1 VDNFIQVC
9 QFIETKFNNTPYW
22 VLLKYGLLMGLKGL
36 KEINFSDTPG
46 NWKLF
51 NWKSGFHEEAEILEM
66 MWDRS
71 LSKRGVSGS
80 PSLWAKLLA
89 FGLNQGGYMTESEE
103 SFIKKLMNDKPEKV
117 YILGEVDKGLLEC
130 LCKTVG
136 VKIVECAD
144 WKDIPRTEEWVL
156 DSPFGGS
163 QTQVH
168 LPDELTAWEMFE
180 QKLVQIAPLSFN
192 PSVEV
197 SEFFSLL
204 TPRNFEGVR
213 QVGGYEWNISPVSS
227 THWKETLLFP
237 EVNRESRYYV
247 VNGDQIVGGLEFS
260 LWVYLNLISLETSDG
275 EIRQCL
281 YRDATDL
288 LAPATNYGS
297 PSSLNRQISLGD
309 VGFLEVVVH
318 QPDAYDYLGDFQGLW
333 GLPRNQEFPLREMFV
348 GQFQALGIPVL
359 PHHQMS
365 HLRVGPIAAGVG
377 ISYLAKTGEGAG
389 EGVILSDKSVDKVH
403 KIPNRFSLQ
412 TRTAAGLKV
421 SILPLEKL
429 DLNDW

>member
-1 VDNFIQVC
+1 MDNFIQVC
-9 QFIETKFNNTPYW
+9 QFIETKFNETPYW

-36 KEINFSDTPG
+36 KEINFSETPG
-46 NWKLF
+46 DWKLF
-51 NWKSGFHEEAEILEM
+51 NWKSGFHEEAEMLEM

-71 LSKRGVSGS
+71 LSKRGISGS
-80 PSLWAKLLA
+80 HSLWAKLLA
-89 FGLNQGGYMTESEE
+89 FGLGNQGDYLTESEE
-103 SFIKKLMNDKPEKV
+103 AFINLLMNKPEKV
-117 YILGEVDKGLLEC
+117 YVLGEVDKGLLEC

-136 VKIVECAD
+136 VKLIECED
-144 WKDIPRTEEWVL
+144 WKEIPYTEEWVL
-156 DSPFGGS
+156 DSLIGGS
-163 QTQVH
+163 YSQVH
-168 LPDELTAWEMFE
+168 LPDELLAWEEFKA
-180 QKLVQIAPLSFN
+180 KLVRLAPLSFN
-192 PSVEV
+192 PSIEV

-204 TPRNFEGVR
+204 TPRNFEGVHK
-213 QVGGYEWNISPVSS
+213 VGGYEWKINPVSS

-247 VNGDQIVGGLEFS
+247 VNDQIVEGLEFS
-260 LWVYLNLISLETSDG
+260 LWVYLNLISMETSDG

-297 PSSLNRQISLGD
+297 PSSLNTQVALGD
-309 VGFLEVVVH
+309 VGFLEVIVH

-333 GLPRNQEFPLREMFV
+333 GLPRNQEFPLRELFV
-348 GQFQALGIPVL
+348 EKFQELGIPVL

-377 ISYLAKTGEGAG
+377 ISYLANG
-389 EGVILSDKSVDKVH
+389 EGVIISDKSVDKVH

-421 SILPLEKL
+421 AILPLEKL